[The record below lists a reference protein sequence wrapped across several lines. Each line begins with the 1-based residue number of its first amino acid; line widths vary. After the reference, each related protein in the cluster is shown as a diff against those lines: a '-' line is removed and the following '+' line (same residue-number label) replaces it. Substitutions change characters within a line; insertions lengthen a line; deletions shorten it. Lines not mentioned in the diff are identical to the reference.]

1 MSEYQMPAVALGDW
15 VLFYPH
21 ADAEPNIGL
30 VTKASS
36 RTVTLWVIAPGI
48 GGVEKPSVHHVTDPG
63 VNEFSD
69 WKRYGFWEVKPRDP
83 KVSILAEKVAL
94 LERKLEALDP
104 RKGK

>member
-1 MSEYQMPAVALGDW
+1 MSEYQMPAVELGEW

-21 ADAEPNIGL
+21 AGAEPNIAL

-48 GGVEKPSVHHVTDPG
+48 GGTEKPSVHHLSDPG
-63 VNEFSD
+63 VNEFPD

-83 KVSILAEKVAL
+83 KLAILAEKVSL

-104 RKGK
+104 KKGK